1 MKLLTVEKAAEVT
14 GGRYVG
20 PETGKCAR
28 IESVVRDNREV
39 TPGALFVCIRGER
52 VDGHDFAPAA
62 WESGAVCCLCEH
74 EPKGEGPFIL
84 VPSATAALRR
94 LAAYYRSLFTIPVIG
109 VIGSVGKTT
118 AKEMAAAV
126 LSARFNTYK
135 TPKNLNNDIG
145 VPLSLLQMGEE
156 HEMAV
161 IEMGIS
167 DFGEMTVLAEM
178 VRPTAC
184 IFTNIGYCHLEQLG
198 DTRGVLRAKSEVFP
212 YMPRNGL
219 AVVNGDD
226 ELLRELEP
234 GIPKCTF
241 GFGEQN
247 DFIARDVENRGE
259 DGVDLTIAYAGGSF
273 RAHIPG
279 YGSHLPLA
287 ALPAAALGKR
297 FGLSDEEITA
307 GLGAY
312 TTVEGRS
319 RIIDTGYIRI
329 IDDCYNANP
338 NSVTAAIL
346 SLTKMEGR
354 KVAILGDMKELGR
367 QSRELHRGIGALA
380 GEKLDCLICCGGE
393 AENIYKGLI
402 AGGSE
407 TEAWQFPLKDALLSV
422 LPSLIRKGDNV
433 LVKASH
439 SMHFEE
445 LTEELKK
452 LR

>member
-1 MKLLTVEKAAEVT
+1 M
-14 GGRYVG
+14 
-20 PETGKCAR
+20 
-28 IESVVRDNREV
+28 
-39 TPGALFVCIRGER
+39 
-52 VDGHDFAPAA
+52 
-62 WESGAVCCLCEH
+62 
-74 EPKGEGPFIL
+74 
-84 VPSATAALRR
+84 PSATAALRG
-94 LAAYYRSLFTIPVIG
+94 LAAWYRSLFTIPVVG

-126 LSARFNTYK
+126 LGRKFNTYK

-198 DTRGVLRAKSEVFP
+198 DTRGGLRAKSEVFP
-212 YMPRNGL
+212 FMPSDGL

-241 GFGEQN
+241 GYGAQN
-247 DFIARDVENRGE
+247 DFIARDVENKGE
-259 DGVDLTIAYAGGSF
+259 DGVDLTVAWPGGQF
-273 RAHIPG
+273 HAHIPG
-279 YGSHLPLA
+279 YGSHLALA
-287 ALPAAALGKR
+287 ALPAAALGKH
-297 FGLSDEEITA
+297 FGLTDEEIREGLASYTA
-307 GLGAY
+307 
-312 TTVEGRS
+312 VEGRS

-346 SLTKMEGR
+346 S
-354 KVAILGDMKELGR
+354 
-367 QSRELHRGIGALA
+367 
-380 GEKLDCLICCGGE
+380 
-393 AENIYKGLI
+393 
-402 AGGSE
+402 
-407 TEAWQFPLKDALLSV
+407 
-422 LPSLIRKGDNV
+422 
-433 LVKASH
+433 
-439 SMHFEE
+439 
-445 LTEELKK
+445 
-452 LR
+452 